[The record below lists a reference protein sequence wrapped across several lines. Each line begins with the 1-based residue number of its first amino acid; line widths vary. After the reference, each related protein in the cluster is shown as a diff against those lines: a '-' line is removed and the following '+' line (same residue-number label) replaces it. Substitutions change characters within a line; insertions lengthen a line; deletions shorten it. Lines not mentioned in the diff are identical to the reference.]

1 MWIGFRPSCFLQYHW
16 SLYITSGYYF
26 ADILVLCRFR
36 CEDNV
41 LIQRFPTNAEK
52 RKIYFSWLDLFHASL
67 LCCMWKSYIQ
77 LYRQEMEKKVNS
89 RIVYICNIRLRIP
102 WSKRADHEDID
113 DCEKTQD
120 SSAFRCFI
128 LLVQISLLP
137 ISDSYSA
144 ELVHYACVYALC
156 TIN

>member
-52 RKIYFSWLDLFHASL
+52 RKIYFSWLDLFHAFYSVV
-67 LCCMWKSYIQ
+67 CEKVTFSSIDRKWK
-77 LYRQEMEKKVNS
+77 KNVNS
-89 RIVYICNIRLRIP
+89 RILYICNIRLRIP